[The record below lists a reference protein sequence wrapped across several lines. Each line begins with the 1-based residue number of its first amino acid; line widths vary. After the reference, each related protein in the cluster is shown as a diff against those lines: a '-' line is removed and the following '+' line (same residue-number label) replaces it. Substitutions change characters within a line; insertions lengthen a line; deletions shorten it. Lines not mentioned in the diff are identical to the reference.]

1 VKIKGK
7 IEKMGQELRE
17 WRRHLH
23 AHPETAF
30 EEYGTSDFV
39 AERLA
44 SFGIEVQR
52 GLGKTGVVGTLSR
65 GGDSKDAIG
74 LRADIDALDIEEE
87 NTFDYKSQNKGKM
100 HACGHDGHTVMLLGA
115 AKYLSENETFR
126 GTVHFIFQPAEE
138 NEGGGG
144 KMVEDGLF
152 EKFPVRSVFGMH
164 NFPVLP
170 VGYFAIRSGPVMA
183 AFDVFTIT
191 VKGVGAHGAR
201 PMDAKDAILASA
213 HLITMFQTV
222 VSRNIN
228 PLDSAVISVTEVHGG
243 TTWNVI
249 PETVTMRGTT
259 RSFQEQVQDMI
270 ESRMREIAQGVASS
284 MGVSVDLDYERRYPA
299 TVNSAQET
307 EEAIR
312 AASMVVSED
321 RVLTDIQPVM
331 GSEDFAFM
339 LKERPGAY
347 IAIGGGDPR
356 PNGMPHQP
364 GYDFNDEILPIGVS
378 YWVNLI
384 EMLLPKAS
392 PKS

>member
-1 VKIKGK
+1 VKIDSK
-7 IEKMGQELRE
+7 IKAMVQEIRE

-44 SFGIEVQR
+44 SFGIEVHR
-52 GLGKTGVVGTLSR
+52 GLGGTGVVGTLKR
-65 GGDSKDAIG
+65 GDNGEAIG
-74 LRADIDALDIEEE
+74 LRADIDALDIQEE
-87 NTFDYKSQNKGKM
+87 NTFDYRSQNEGKM
-100 HACGHDGHTVMLLGA
+100 HACGHDGHTAMLLGA
-115 AKYLSENETFR
+115 AKYLSESGAFR
-126 GTVHFIFQPAEE
+126 GSVHFIFQPAEE

-144 KMVEDGLF
+144 RMVEDGLF
-152 EKFPVRSVFGMH
+152 KRFPVKSVFGMH
-164 NFPVLP
+164 NFPILP

-183 AFDVFTIT
+183 AFDVFSIS

-201 PMDAKDAILASA
+201 PMEARDAVLASA
-213 HLITMFQTV
+213 HLITMFQSI

-228 PLDSAVISVTEVHGG
+228 PLDSAVVSVTEVHGG

-249 PETVTMRGTT
+249 PEIVTIRGTT
-259 RSFQEQVQDMI
+259 RSFQGHVQDMI

-284 MGVSVDLDYERRYPA
+284 MGVSVDLNYERRYPA

-312 AASMVVSED
+312 AASLVVGDEG
-321 RVLTDIQPVM
+321 VITDIQPVM

-339 LKERPGAY
+339 LKEKPGAY
-347 IAIGGGDPR
+347 IAIGGGEPR

-364 GYDFNDEILPIGVS
+364 GYDFNDEILPIGIS
-378 YWVNLI
+378 YWVKLA
-384 EMLLPKAS
+384 EMLLPEVS
-392 PKS
+392 